1 MLLYAKLSEMS
12 SFTKVIT
19 IAGSSLA
26 GEMLLIFIERF
37 KQQDFSCHH
46 LVLAVVE
53 QLVVAD

>member
-19 IAGSSLA
+19 IAGASLA
-26 GEMLLIFIERF
+26 GGLLLIFIERF

-53 QLVVAD
+53 

>member
-19 IAGSSLA
+19 VAGA
-26 GEMLLIFIERF
+26 GLVSGLLLIFIERF

-53 QLVVAD
+53 QLLVAG

>member
-19 IAGSSLA
+19 VAGASLA
-26 GEMLLIFIERF
+26 GGLLLIFIERF
-37 KQQDFSCHH
+37 KQQDFSCHY

-53 QLVVAD
+53 QLLVAG